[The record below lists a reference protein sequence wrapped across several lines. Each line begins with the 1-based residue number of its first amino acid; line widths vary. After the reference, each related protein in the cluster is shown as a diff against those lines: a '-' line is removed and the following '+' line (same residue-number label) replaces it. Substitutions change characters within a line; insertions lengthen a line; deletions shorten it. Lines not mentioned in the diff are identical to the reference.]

1 MMDGKFADMKDST
14 LRELQELSKYERMVE
29 IAKEIE
35 NEFNIF
41 IPIEEIRYLFGITIV
56 SKTHFDDIDWNI
68 NEKMLVINKIV
79 TQEIIGLT
87 KENYQISDKESLRI
101 RDIYGASF

>member
-1 MMDGKFADMKDST
+1 MDGKFADMKDST

-41 IPIEEIRYLFGITIV
+41 IPIEEIGYLFGI
-56 SKTHFDDIDWNI
+56 KN
-68 NEKMLVINKIV
+68 
-79 TQEIIGLT
+79 
-87 KENYQISDKESLRI
+87 SL
-101 RDIYGASF
+101 